1 MTQARR
7 AVMQFLFTDHAL
19 DLERRELRRA
29 SEAIAVG
36 PQVFDLLAY
45 LIENRAR
52 VVSKDDLFDH
62 VWHGRLVSESTLT
75 SHINAARKAIGDS
88 GQDQRLIRTVTRKG
102 FRFVADV
109 TEVVRCEEAEPVEP
123 AAGSV
128 PPTAGPSL
136 PDKPSIAV
144 LPFDN
149 MSRDPEQDYF
159 ADGAVEDIITALSRV
174 RWLFVIARNSSF
186 AFRGRTIDIRQVGRE
201 LGVRY
206 VVEGSVRR
214 AANHVLITAQL
225 IDATT
230 GAHLWAERFEGA
242 LDDIFE
248 LQGQIAASIAGAIAP
263 QLELAEIERAKGK
276 PTTSL
281 SAYDCYLRG
290 VAQVHQ
296 GSRAAISEA
305 IALFREAIA
314 RDDRFGAAYGMAAWC
329 YFWRKVSG
337 WMEDR
342 EQEIA
347 EGIRLARRGA
357 EYGRDDAVALAR
369 SGHALLQLAGEIDA
383 GIALLDRALVL
394 NPNLAFAWAL
404 GGYARM
410 WDGDIDGALTRFT
423 QAMRLSPLDPEMY
436 RMKAGI
442 AAAHMFAGHYD
453 LASSW
458 AEEASLEM
466 PSFLMVLAVMAV
478 SHALAGRESRAQ
490 QAVARLRE
498 FDPHLR
504 VSNLLDYL
512 VIRLPEHQDIFMNGL
527 RKAGLPE

>member
-1 MTQARR
+1 
-7 AVMQFLFTDHAL
+7 MQFLFADHAL
-19 DLERRELRRA
+19 DLDRRELRRD
-29 SEAIAVG
+29 SQAIAVG
-36 PQVFDLLAY
+36 PLVFDLLAY
-45 LIENRAR
+45 LIEHRGR

-62 VWHGRLVSESTLT
+62 VWRGRIVSESTLT

-109 TEVVRCEEAEPVEP
+109 TEVASLEETARLEAASAHPQPVDAP
-123 AAGSV
+123 G
-128 PPTAGPSL
+128 L

-149 MSRDPEQDYF
+149 LSRDGEQDYF
-159 ADGAVEDIITALSRV
+159 ADGVVEDIITALSRV

-186 AFRGRTIDIRQVGRE
+186 VFRGRAIDIREIGRA

-214 AANHVLITAQL
+214 ALNRVLVTAQL

-230 GAHLWAERFEGA
+230 GAHLWAERFESA

-248 LQGQIAASIAGAIAP
+248 LQGQVAASIAGAVAP

-290 VAQVHQ
+290 VAHLHQ
-296 GSRAAISEA
+296 GSRPAISEA
-305 IALFREAIA
+305 ITLFRAAIE
-314 RDDRFGAAYGMAAWC
+314 RDERFGAAHAMAAWC

-342 EQEIA
+342 EQESA

-369 SGHALLQLAGEIDA
+369 SGHALLHLAGEIDA
-383 GIALLDRALVL
+383 GIALIDRALVL
-394 NPNLAFAWAL
+394 NPNLAFSWAL
-404 GGYARM
+404 SAYARM
-410 WDGDIDGALTRFT
+410 WDGDIDGALTRFA

-442 AAAHMFAGHYD
+442 AAAHMFAGRYD

-458 AEEASLEM
+458 AEESFLHM
-466 PSFLMVLAVMAV
+466 PSFLLVLAVIAA
-478 SHALAGRESRAQ
+478 SHALAGRQIRAR
-490 QAVARLRE
+490 QAVARVRE
-498 FDPHLR
+498 LDPNMR
-504 VSNLLDYL
+504 ISNLSDYL
-512 VIRLPEHQDIFMNGL
+512 VIRSPEHQAIFMDGL

>member
-1 MTQARR
+1 
-7 AVMQFLFTDHAL
+7 MQFLFADHAMDL
-19 DLERRELRRA
+19 DRRELRRE
-29 SEAIAVG
+29 SEAIAIG
-36 PQVFDLLAY
+36 PLVFDLLAY
-45 LIENRAR
+45 LIEHRAH

-62 VWHGRLVSESTLT
+62 VWHGRIVSESTLT

-88 GQDQRLIRTVTRKG
+88 GQDQRLIRTVMRKG

-109 TEVVRCEEAEPVEP
+109 TEVASAEEAAPVEADAARPRPPEAP
-123 AAGSV
+123 A
-128 PPTAGPSL
+128 L

-149 MSRDPEQDYF
+149 LSRDAEQDYF
-159 ADGAVEDIITALSRV
+159 ADGVVEDIITALSRA

-186 AFRGRTIDIRQVGRE
+186 AFRGRAIDIREVGRA

-206 VVEGSVRR
+206 VVEGSVRKAPSR
-214 AANHVLITAQL
+214 VLITAQL

-230 GAHLWAERFEGA
+230 GSHLWAERFEGA

-248 LQGQIAASIAGAIAP
+248 LQGQVAASIAGAIAP
-263 QLELAEIERAKGK
+263 QLELAEIERAKSK

-290 VAQVHQ
+290 VAHMHQ
-296 GSRAAISEA
+296 GSRPAITDA
-305 IALFREAIA
+305 IAQFRAAIA
-314 RDDRFGAAYGMAAWC
+314 RDERFGAAYAMAAWC

-342 EQEIA
+342 EQETA

-369 SGHALLQLAGEIDA
+369 SGHALLHLAGEIDA

-394 NPNLAFAWAL
+394 NPNLAFTWAL
-404 GGYARM
+404 AAYARM
-410 WDGDIDGALTRFT
+410 WDGDIDGALTRFA

-442 AAAHMFAGHYD
+442 ATAHMFAGRYD

-458 AEEASLEM
+458 AEESFLHM
-466 PSFLMVLAVMAV
+466 PGFLMVLAVIAA
-478 SHALAGRESRAQ
+478 SHALAGHEIRAR

-498 FDPHLR
+498 LDPHLR
-504 VSNLLDYL
+504 VSTLFSDYL
-512 VIRLPEHQDIFMNGL
+512 VIRSPEHQEIFRTGL

>member
-1 MTQARR
+1 
-7 AVMQFLFTDHAL
+7 L
-19 DLERRELRRA
+19 DLDRRELRRDSGA
-29 SEAIAVG
+29 VAVG
-36 PQVFDLLAY
+36 PQVFDLLVY

-52 VVSKDDLFDH
+52 VVSKDDLFDQ
-62 VWHGRLVSESTLT
+62 VWRGRIVSESTLT

-88 GQDQRLIRTVTRKG
+88 GQDQRLIRTVARKG

-109 TEVVRCEEAEPVEP
+109 TEVRACEDSHPAEASADMPQP
-123 AAGSV
+123 AEA
-128 PPTAGPSL
+128 PSL
-136 PDKPSIAV
+136 PEKPSIAV

-149 MSRDPEQDYF
+149 LSGDPEQDYF
-159 ADGAVEDIITALSRV
+159 ADGVVEDIITDLSRV

-186 AFRGRTIDIRQVGRE
+186 AFRGRNVDIRQIGRD

-206 VVEGSVRR
+206 VVEGSVRK
-214 AANHVLITAQL
+214 AANRVLITGQL
-225 IDATT
+225 IDAAT

-248 LQGQIAASIAGAIAP
+248 LQSQVAASLVGAVSP

-281 SAYDCYLRG
+281 SAYDYYLRG
-290 VAQVHQ
+290 VAHVHQ
-296 GSRAAISEA
+296 GSRPAISQA
-305 IALFREAIA
+305 ISLFQSAIE
-314 RDDRFGAAYGMAAWC
+314 RDAEFGSAYGMAAWC

-337 WMEDR
+337 WMENR

-347 EGIRLARRGA
+347 EGVRLARLA
-357 EYGRDDAVALAR
+357 VEYGRDDAVALTR
-369 SGHALLQLAGEIDA
+369 SGHALLHLAGEIDN

-394 NPNLAFAWAL
+394 NPNLASAWFL

-410 WDGDIDGALTRFT
+410 WDGDLDGGLARFA

-442 AAAHMFAGHYD
+442 AAAHMFAGRYD

-458 AEEASLEM
+458 AEEASLQM
-466 PSFLMVLAVMAV
+466 PGFLMAVAV
-478 SHALAGRESRAQ
+478 IAASHALAGRSDRAQ
-490 QAVARLRE
+490 QAVGRLRE
-498 FDPHLR
+498 LDPKLR
-504 VSNLLDYL
+504 VSNLMDYL
-512 VIRLPEHQDIFMNGL
+512 VIRLPEHQETFKQGL
-527 RKAGLPE
+527 RQAGLAE

>member
-1 MTQARR
+1 
-7 AVMQFLFTDHAL
+7 MQFLFADHAL
-19 DLERRELRRA
+19 DLDRRELRRR

-62 VWHGRLVSESTLT
+62 VWQGRVVSESTLT
-75 SHINAARKAIGDS
+75 SHINAARKAVGDS

-102 FRFVADV
+102 FRFVAEV
-109 TEVVRCEEAEPVEP
+109 TELSSPDNVAPMDTAAVPAPQGVEA
-123 AAGSV
+123 
-128 PPTAGPSL
+128 PSL

-144 LPFDN
+144 LPFEN
-149 MSRDPEQDYF
+149 LSRDPEQDYF
-159 ADGAVEDIITALSRV
+159 ADGVVEDIITALSRA

-186 AFRGRTIDIRQVGRE
+186 AFRGRTIDIRQIGRE

-206 VVEGSVRR
+206 VVEGSVRKASNR
-214 AANHVLITAQL
+214 VLITAQL

-248 LQGQIAASIAGAIAP
+248 LQGQVAASIAGAIAP
-263 QLELAEIERAKGK
+263 QLELAEIERARGK

-281 SAYDCYLRG
+281 NAYDCYLRG
-290 VAQVHQ
+290 IANVHQ
-296 GSRAAISEA
+296 GSRSAITEA
-305 IALFREAIA
+305 IAQFRAAIA
-314 RDDRFGAAYGMAAWC
+314 RDDRFGAAYAMAAWC
-329 YFWRKVSG
+329 FFWRKVSG
-337 WMEDR
+337 WMDER

-369 SGHALLQLAGEIDA
+369 SGHALLHLAGEIDA
-383 GIALLDRALVL
+383 GIALIDRALVL

-410 WDGDIDGALTRFT
+410 WDGDVEGALARFS
-423 QAMRLSPLDPEMY
+423 QAIRLSPLDPEMY
-436 RMKAGI
+436 RIKAGI
-442 AAAHMFAGHYD
+442 AAAHMFAGRYD

-458 AEEASLEM
+458 AEESFLHM
-466 PSFLMVLAVMAV
+466 PSFLMVLAVIAA
-478 SHALAGRESRAQ
+478 SHALAGRKERARR
-490 QAVARLRE
+490 AMARLRE
-498 FDPHLR
+498 LDSHLR
-504 VSNLLDYL
+504 VSSLSDYL
-512 VIRLPEHQDIFMNGL
+512 VIRSPEHQEIFKDGL

>member
-1 MTQARR
+1 
-7 AVMQFLFTDHAL
+7 LFTDHAL
-19 DLERRELRRA
+19 DLDRRELRR
-29 SEAIAVG
+29 EKDTVAVG

-45 LIENRAR
+45 LIENRGR

-62 VWHGRLVSESTLT
+62 VWHGRVVSESTLT

-88 GQDQRLIRTVTRKG
+88 GKDQRLIRTVTRKG

-109 TEVVRCEEAEPVEP
+109 VEAGSADQATPAEEV
-123 AAGSV
+123 AAG
-128 PPTAGPSL
+128 PTLPADALSL

-149 MSRDPEQDYF
+149 LSRDPEQDYF
-159 ADGAVEDIITALSRV
+159 ADGIVEDLITALSRV

-186 AFRGRTIDIRQVGRE
+186 TFRGRTIDIRQVGRE

-214 AANHVLITAQL
+214 AANRVLITAQL

-248 LQGQIAASIAGAIAP
+248 LQGQVAASVAGALAP
-263 QLELAEIERAKGK
+263 QLELAEIARAKGK

-290 VAQVHQ
+290 VAQMHR
-296 GSRAAISEA
+296 GSRPAISEA
-305 IALFREAIA
+305 IALFRAAIE
-314 RDDRFGAAYGMAAWC
+314 RDPSFGAAYAMAAWC
-329 YFWRKVSG
+329 YFWRKISG

-342 EQEIA
+342 ERETA

-357 EYGRDDAVALAR
+357 EYGRDDAVALTR
-369 SGHALLQLAGEIDA
+369 SGHALLHLAGEIDA

-394 NPNLAFAWAL
+394 NPNLASAWLL

-410 WDGDIDGALTRFT
+410 WDGDVESALERFAR
-423 QAMRLSPLDPEMY
+423 AMRLSPLDPEMY
-436 RMKAGI
+436 RMQAGV
-442 AAAHMFAGHYD
+442 AAAHMFAGRYE
-453 LASSW
+453 LAASW
-458 AEEASLEM
+458 AEESALQM
-466 PSFLMVLAVMAV
+466 PGFLMALAVMAA
-478 SHALAGRESRAQ
+478 SDALAGRTERAA
-490 QAVARLRE
+490 QAASRLRE
-498 FDPHLR
+498 LDPQLG
-504 VSNLLDYL
+504 VSKVMSYL
-512 VIRLPEHQDIFMNGL
+512 VIRSPQHQTILKDGL

>member
-1 MTQARR
+1 
-7 AVMQFLFTDHAL
+7 MQFLFADHAL
-19 DLERRELRRA
+19 DLDRRELRRQ

-45 LIENRAR
+45 LIKNRTR

-62 VWHGRLVSESTLT
+62 VWQGRIVSESTLT
-75 SHINAARKAIGDS
+75 SHINAARKVIGDS
-88 GQDQRLIRTVTRKG
+88 GQDQRLIRTVMRKG

-109 TEVVRCEEAEPVEP
+109 TEVTPSEGAAPAEATAASVRPVEAP
-123 AAGSV
+123 D
-128 PPTAGPSL
+128 L

-149 MSRDPEQDYF
+149 LSGSPEQDYF
-159 ADGAVEDIITALSRV
+159 ADGVVEDIITALSRA

-186 AFRGRTIDIRQVGRE
+186 AFRGRAIDIREVGRA

-214 AANHVLITAQL
+214 ASNRVLITAQL

-230 GAHLWAERFEGA
+230 GAHLWAERFESA
-242 LDDIFE
+242 LEDIFE
-248 LQGQIAASIAGAIAP
+248 LQGQVAASIAGAIAP
-263 QLELAEIERAKGK
+263 QLELAEIERAQRK

-290 VAQVHQ
+290 VAHVHQ
-296 GSRAAISEA
+296 GSRPAITEA
-305 IALFREAIA
+305 IALFGAAIT
-314 RDDRFGAAYGMAAWC
+314 RDDRFGAAHAMAAWC

-337 WMEDR
+337 WMDDR
-342 EQEIA
+342 DSEIA

-369 SGHALLQLAGEIDA
+369 SGHALLHLAGEMDA

-410 WDGDIDGALTRFT
+410 WDGDIDGALARFT

-442 AAAHMFAGHYD
+442 AAAHMFAGRYD

-458 AEEASLEM
+458 AEEAFLQM
-466 PSFLMVLAVMAV
+466 PGFLMVLAVIAA
-478 SHALAGRESRAQ
+478 SHGMAGRETRAQ

-498 FDPHLR
+498 LDPHLR

-512 VIRLPEHQDIFMNGL
+512 VIRQTEHQEIFMNGL